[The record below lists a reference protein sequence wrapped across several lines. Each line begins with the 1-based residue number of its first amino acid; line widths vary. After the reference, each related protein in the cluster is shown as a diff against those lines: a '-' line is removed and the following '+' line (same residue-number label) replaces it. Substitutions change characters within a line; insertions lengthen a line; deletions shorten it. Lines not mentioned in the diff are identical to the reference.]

1 MARKKLDN
9 NSTDLIQF
17 NWLLIYGVIFISTHK
32 DYLLGNSIT
41 KLKVKSKIFPAW
53 PTIQCGLIEWLEID
67 FIALIDGNSIHILKE
82 GEVKEVV
89 HTVLRYWAEMAQ
101 SQWLKANG
109 SNLSWVNHHVCCF
122 FNLLVFWLNKTIAEL
137 WSATGRSSQLSG
149 KCVCGQSL
157 HQTMVMTRTS
167 TTVITNISRNL
178 PLNTTYA

>member
-67 FIALIDGNSIHILKE
+67 FIALIDGNSIHILK
-82 GEVKEVV
+82 GERRKKSSTLSFVIELK
-89 HTVLRYWAEMAQ
+89 
-101 SQWLKANG
+101 WLKANG
-109 SNLSWVNHHVCCF
+109 SKQMAQISLELTTTCVVSLTYLF
-122 FNLLVFWLNKTIAEL
+122 F
-137 WSATGRSSQLSG
+137 G
-149 KCVCGQSL
+149 
-157 HQTMVMTRTS
+157 
-167 TTVITNISRNL
+167 
-178 PLNTTYA
+178 